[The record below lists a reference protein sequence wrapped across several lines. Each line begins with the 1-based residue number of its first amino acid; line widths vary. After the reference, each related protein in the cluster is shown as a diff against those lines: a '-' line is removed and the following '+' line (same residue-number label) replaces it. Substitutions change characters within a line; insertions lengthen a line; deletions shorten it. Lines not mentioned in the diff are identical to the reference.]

1 MLQIISTK
9 ILLLYNDI
17 KNNQKDQKKFI
28 HKYVKVFP
36 YHDIRLIIPSSNFK
50 RYSI

>member
-17 KNNQKDQKKFI
+17 KNNQKDQKKI
-28 HKYVKVFP
+28 HTQVRKSLPVPRYT
-36 YHDIRLIIPSSNFK
+36 SNNTLFQF
-50 RYSI
+50 